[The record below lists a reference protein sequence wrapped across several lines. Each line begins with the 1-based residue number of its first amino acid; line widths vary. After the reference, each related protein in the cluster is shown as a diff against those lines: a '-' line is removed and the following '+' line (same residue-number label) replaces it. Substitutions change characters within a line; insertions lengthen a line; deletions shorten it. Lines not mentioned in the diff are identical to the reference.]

1 MKPYPPEIF
10 AQWKQSLSLLREAQ
24 QSIGTERQD
33 KAVLRAAAYM
43 QASLD
48 AHLRRLGGL
57 LHIGMTGAEFLC
69 VLVPVERV
77 ASRDHVTD
85 ATMLAD
91 VTTDD
96 TVETPV
102 APALPLIVILDN
114 LRSAINLGGIFRTS
128 EFFGVAELW
137 LCGYT
142 ATPEHEHVAK
152 SAMGTDKL
160 VNWRYFENTS
170 AAILEAKELGYRTYA
185 LETSPSASNI
195 NTAKMCFPCALVLGN
210 ERFGISEDAMACCDE
225 LLAIPGYGRKNSI
238 NVASAFAIAA
248 NAFSHAYRNG

>member
-1 MKPYPPEIF
+1 MKPYPPHIF

-24 QSIGTERQD
+24 QSIGTEGQD

-43 QASLD
+43 EASAD
-48 AHLRRLGGL
+48 EHLRRLAGL

-96 TVETPV
+96 AEQ
-102 APALPLIVILDN
+102 APAVALPLIVILDN

-128 EFFGVAELW
+128 EFFGVSVLW

-152 SAMGTDKL
+152 SAMGTDTL
-160 VNWRYFENTS
+160 VAWRYFENTS
-170 AAILEAKELGYRTYA
+170 EAILEAKKLGYHCYA
-185 LETSPSASNI
+185 LETSPAAKSI
-195 NTAKMCFPCALVLGN
+195 NSYEFAFPCALVLGN
-210 ERFGISEDAMACCDE
+210 ERFGVSQDALACCDE
-225 LLAIPGYGRKNSI
+225 LLTIPGYGRKNSI

-248 NAFSHAYRNG
+248 NQISHAFRGR

>member
-1 MKPYPPEIF
+1 MKPYPPEVF

-24 QSIGTERQD
+24 QSIGTAGQD

-43 QASLD
+43 HASAD
-48 AHLRRLGGL
+48 EHLRRLAGL

-77 ASRDHVTD
+77 ASRDHVID

-96 TVETPV
+96 AVQ
-102 APALPLIVILDN
+102 APPAATLPLIIILDN

-128 EFFGVAELW
+128 EFFCVAELW

-160 VNWRYFENTS
+160 VKWRSFENTS
-170 AAILEAKELGYRTYA
+170 KAILEAKRLGYYCYA
-185 LETSPSASNI
+185 LETSPDANDI
-195 NTAKMCFPCALVLGN
+195 NACEKKFPCALVLGN
-210 ERFGISEDAMACCDE
+210 ERFGISEDALACCDE
-225 LLAIPGYGRKNSI
+225 LIAIPGYGRKNSI
-238 NVASAFAIAA
+238 NVACAYAIAVNCFC
-248 NAFSHAYRNG
+248 NAFHTM

>member
-1 MKPYPPEIF
+1 MKPYPPHVF

-24 QSIGTERQD
+24 QCIGASGQD
-33 KAVLRAAAYM
+33 KAIARAAAYM
-43 QASLD
+43 QAAGD
-48 AHLRRLGGL
+48 EHLRRLAGL
-57 LHIGMTGAEFLC
+57 LHDGMTHAEFLC

-85 ATMLAD
+85 AIMFAD

-96 TVETPV
+96 AVQAPV
-102 APALPLIVILDN
+102 ASALPVIVILDN

-128 EFFGVAELW
+128 EFFGVSELW

-152 SAMGTDKL
+152 SAMGTDTL
-160 VNWRYFENTS
+160 VSWRYFENT
-170 AAILEAKELGYRTYA
+170 ATAILEAKKQGYQCYA
-185 LETSPSASNI
+185 LETSPSAKNI
-195 NTAKMCFPCALVLGN
+195 NTFGFTYPCALVLGN
-210 ERFGISEDAMACCDE
+210 ERFGISQDALACCDE

-238 NVASAFAIAA
+238 NVASAYAIAI
-248 NAFSHAYRNG
+248 NQLSHAFRNR